1 MDSPSSDKRAKTE
14 HPTLREDATTTT
26 DFPTSAAVL
35 ECVSG
40 VEAEVE
46 VEVAEVDAKLVD
58 RATPRDP
65 SQEIDAA
72 GDSETLA
79 NRNSDDVA
87 INDASPAGEANAS
100 SVAVEVNCAVDK
112 VTIAGGS
119 VGLDD
124 ASRVPVQNIIANQ
137 TATSADGS
145 CSRAQAGP
153 GNPVASNADTNP
165 TTSVTT
171 VEPPVEPLAE
181 PAAEHPAQPPVEPAA
196 ANENN
201 NAKSAVEELPESNR
215 IDPDT
220 LEEVNQLLWGNRSS
234 NEIFLQWFQGFVISK
249 TQL

>member
-46 VEVAEVDAKLVD
+46 AEVSEVDAKLVD

-145 CSRAQAGP
+145 SSRAQTGP
-153 GNPVASNADTNP
+153 GNPDTNP

-171 VEPPVEPLAE
+171 VEHPVEPPAEPPVEPPVE
-181 PAAEHPAQPPVEPAA
+181 PPAEPAA

-201 NAKSAVEELPESNR
+201 NAKLAVEELPESNR
-215 IDPDT
+215 IDPNT

-249 TQL
+249 TQFSLFE